1 MISAEVIK
9 GVQELLEDQG
19 VTQNTGE
26 RFGDYVARGL
36 GITGAQAE
44 ALLSALHDG
53 ADVDAAARTAGI
65 DTSAVNHDLLTR
77 FARAIGSTLG
87 RAGL

>member
-19 VTQNTGE
+19 VKQNTGE
-26 RFGDYVARGL
+26 RFADYVARGL

-44 ALLSALHDG
+44 ALLTALHDG
-53 ADVDAAARTAGI
+53 AEVDDAVRAAGI
-65 DTSAVNHDLLTR
+65 DATVVNHDLLTR

-87 RAGL
+87 KAGL